1 MTTNDQTLTGQ
12 QLAQQHLAAQSEEAA
27 DIDDAAEVAQS
38 DKLAETLQY
47 LQNLIERNATQLKTV
62 RDELR
67 EKRESLQNILENDQ
81 ELTEAETVAKAQVDA
96 VKQRKATL
104 QSSPESINLKNEV
117 GELREKLHEIED
129 TLNSH
134 LLNYYQLTNST
145 SFDTSDGDQWDFTV
159 KAKLKS
165 R

>member
-1 MTTNDQTLTGQ
+1 MTASNQTLTGQ
-12 QLAQQHLAAQSEEAA
+12 QLAQQQLAAQDDQSTEL
-27 DIDDAAEVAQS
+27 DDATEVAQS

-62 RDELR
+62 HDELK

-81 ELTEAETVAKAQVDA
+81 ELTEAETAAKSQVDA
-96 VKQRKATL
+96 VKQRKASL
-104 QSSPESINLKNEV
+104 QSTPESINLKNEV

-159 KAKLKS
+159 KAKLKT

>member
-1 MTTNDQTLTGQ
+1 MTADDQVLTGQ
-12 QLAQQHLAAQSEEAA
+12 QLAQQQLDGQSDAPSVT
-27 DIDDAAEVAQS
+27 DDSSEVAQS

-47 LQNLIERNATQLKTV
+47 LQNLIERNANQLKTV
-62 RDELR
+62 REELR
-67 EKRESLQNILENDQ
+67 EKRESMQNILENDQ
-81 ELTEAETVAKAQVDA
+81 ALQEAAQTAKSQMDE
-96 VKQRKATL
+96 VKQRKAAL
-104 QSSPESINLKNEV
+104 QSTPESVNLKNEV
-117 GELREKLHEIED
+117 GELKEKVAEIED
-129 TLNSH
+129 TLNNH

>member
-1 MTTNDQTLTGQ
+1 MSTSDQTLTGQ
-12 QLAQQHLAAQSEEAA
+12 QLAQQHLSIQ
-27 DIDDAAEVAQS
+27 DDQATSTDDLSEVAQS

-81 ELTEAETVAKAQVDA
+81 DLTAAETEAKTQIDA
-96 VKQRKATL
+96 VKQRKAVL
-104 QSSPESINLKNEV
+104 QSTPESINLKNEV

>member
-1 MTTNDQTLTGQ
+1 MADSNKTMTGAD
-12 QLAQQHLAAQSEEAA
+12 LAAQQLTQQS
-27 DIDDAAEVAQS
+27 DPGMTDDSSEVAQS

-47 LQNLIERNATQLKTV
+47 LQNLIERNAMQLKGV
-62 RDELR
+62 KEELR
-67 EKRESLQNILENDQ
+67 EKRESLQNMMENDQ
-81 ELTEAETVAKAQVDA
+81 TLAEAQELAKAQMES
-96 VKQRKATL
+96 VKQRRATI
-104 QSSPESINLKNEV
+104 QSSPEAMNYKNEV
-117 GELREKLHEIED
+117 SELREKQKEIEE

>member
-12 QLAQQHLAAQSEEAA
+12 QLAQQHLADQAEELT

-81 ELTEAETVAKAQVDA
+81 ELAEAETVAKTQVDA
-96 VKQRKATL
+96 VKQRKAAL